1 MISIL
6 GTGTDNVDLEE
17 ARRRGIVVS
26 NTPAINHV
34 AVAELCIGLLLATW
48 RNLSA
53 GDRWLRQGLW
63 WHPPTAHEIRGK
75 TLGLLGPGAIGTEM
89 ARLGRGI
96 GMNVI
101 AWSPTHD
108 AARAVRLGVALVER
122 DEIFRRSDAVSLH
135 LRNTPQSRGSVGR
148 REFELMKPSA
158 ILINTARAGII
169 NQDDLVAALKSSRIA
184 GQDSTCTRWNRC
196 RSNRIHTPHSTTSSL
211 PRTWGHQARVEFTF
225 AQDAGRQHHRL
236 DRRAARA
243 RGEPVSRRRLR
254 HWHRHGIGRYPC
266 LPNRN
271 AALTSNK
278 AHPSAQGGIRQPV
291 RGFQFLIMARA
302 FSSCFGWS
310 CFSASA
316 RISCASIC
324 SAPINAD
331 AEMLDQTKAYSGFD
345 LMPIPLWYM
354 RASAIWACAWP

>member
-1 MISIL
+1 
-6 GTGTDNVDLEE
+6 
-17 ARRRGIVVS
+17 VS

-63 WHPPTAHEIRGK
+63 RHPPTAHEIRGK
-75 TLGLLGPGAIGTEM
+75 TLGLLGLGAIGTEM

-135 LRNTPQSRGSVGR
+135 LRNTPESRSSVGR

-158 ILINTARAGII
+158 ILINTARTGII

-184 GQDSTCTRWNRC
+184 GAGLDVHTVEPLPLEQNPYPALDNVVITPHMGAPRTSRIHVRARC
-196 RSNRIHTPHSTTSSL
+196 RSTTSS
-211 PRTWGHQARVEFTF
+211 PGSKGGPSTW
-225 AQDAGRQHHRL
+225 
-236 DRRAARA
+236 
-243 RGEPVSRRRLR
+243 
-254 HWHRHGIGRYPC
+254 
-266 LPNRN
+266 
-271 AALTSNK
+271 
-278 AHPSAQGGIRQPV
+278 
-291 RGFQFLIMARA
+291 
-302 FSSCFGWS
+302 
-310 CFSASA
+310 
-316 RISCASIC
+316 
-324 SAPINAD
+324 
-331 AEMLDQTKAYSGFD
+331 
-345 LMPIPLWYM
+345 
-354 RASAIWACAWP
+354 